1 MLISFF
7 PEFDELVE
15 KVEKLVLMLFLI
27 RGDYF
32 NLQERLLKIKYI
44 YLRHFKETKIAYKKE
59 GYLMLAQNV
68 VELVGVLW
76 GVYKVVSVERRRE
89 ERYGKGLA
97 EMQGREGEKEEG

>member
-1 MLISFF
+1 M
-7 PEFDELVE
+7 
-15 KVEKLVLMLFLI
+15 MLFLI

-32 NLQERLLKIKYI
+32 NLQERLLKVKYI
-44 YLRHFKETKIAYKKE
+44 YLRHFKETKIGYKKE

-89 ERYGKGLA
+89 EGYGKGLA
-97 EMQGREGEKEEG
+97 EVQGREGEKEEG